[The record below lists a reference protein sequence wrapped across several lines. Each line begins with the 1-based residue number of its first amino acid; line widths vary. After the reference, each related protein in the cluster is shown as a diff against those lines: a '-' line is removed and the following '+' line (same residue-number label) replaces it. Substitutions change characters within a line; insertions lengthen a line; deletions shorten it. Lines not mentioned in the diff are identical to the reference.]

1 MPPIVTTSRHKSNK
15 KTPFPLLVF
24 LLVAA
29 VGIGIYIYTRNGLQK
44 PVESP
49 VNTPNAKMGN
59 VVGER
64 AAEAITP
71 ASQSI
76 DEAPDTDEVKV
87 ATDEVEALNDEVKV
101 ATNEVEALN
110 DEAIETNAVNETS
123 EEYQRERVFK
133 NMSESVLAMLIMGN
147 EGKTENPPLP
157 NLIDT
162 NTTPERIEAQKLKW
176 NEDAINALTN
186 AIVIYEDEDNL
197 TQGQKEKIADLKEQL
212 ARIAKEGGSVA
223 DALKEFREY
232 MNEGVGLRRQVIAE
246 TAKIEDD
253 KEALDYV
260 NKANEELKKE
270 DITPVDLEEVGF
282 VDKDSEGN
290 L

>member
-1 MPPIVTTSRHKSNK
+1 MPHIVTTSRRNANR
-15 KTPFPLLVF
+15 KTPIAPIAISLISI
-24 LLVAA
+24 
-29 VGIGIYIYTRNGLQK
+29 VGIGLCLYLYMHSGNDKQK
-44 PVESP
+44 PRKADLPTHTHKVSDVKEKVDSGTVNAVSTGKEESASIVEDET
-49 VNTPNAKMGN
+49 TPSEATPR
-59 VVGER
+59 ETT
-64 AAEAITP
+64 AIEAESKEI
-71 ASQSI
+71 AS
-76 DEAPDTDEVKV
+76 
-87 ATDEVEALNDEVKV
+87 
-101 ATNEVEALN
+101 TNEPVE
-110 DEAIETNAVNETS
+110 EVVVEP
-123 EEYQRERVFK
+123 VFK
-133 NMSESVLAMLIMGN
+133 NISESVLAMLVMGN

-157 NLIDT
+157 DLIDT
-162 NTTPERIEAQKLKW
+162 NATPEEIEAQQLKW
-176 NEDAINALTN
+176 NQDAINALTN

-197 TQGQKEKIADLKEQL
+197 TQEQKEKIADLKNQL

>member
-1 MPPIVTTSRHKSNK
+1 MPHIVTTSRRKANG
-15 KTPFPLLVF
+15 KTPIAPIAIS
-24 LLVAA
+24 LVAI
-29 VGIGIYIYTRNGLQK
+29 VGIGILLFFYIHAGNDKRRPEEADLSTPTHRVVDIGDKVGNETVNAVSTNEEKPADKVAVWTTPAEATPGEATAIEDESK
-44 PVESP
+44 GIASTNEPVEE
-49 VNTPNAKMGN
+49 
-59 VVGER
+59 VV
-64 AAEAITP
+64 
-71 ASQSI
+71 
-76 DEAPDTDEVKV
+76 
-87 ATDEVEALNDEVKV
+87 VEP
-101 ATNEVEALN
+101 
-110 DEAIETNAVNETS
+110 
-123 EEYQRERVFK
+123 VFK
-133 NMSESVLAMLIMGN
+133 NISESVLAMLVMGN

-157 NLIDT
+157 DLIDT
-162 NTTPERIEAQKLKW
+162 NATPEEIEAQQLKW
-176 NEDAINALTN
+176 NKDAINALTN

-270 DITPVDLEEVGF
+270 DIAPVDLEEVGF

>member
-1 MPPIVTTSRHKSNK
+1 MPHIVTTSRRNANR
-15 KTPFPLLVF
+15 KTPIAPISISLFVI
-24 LLVAA
+24 
-29 VGIGIYIYTRNGLQK
+29 VGIGLCLYLYMHSDNDKQK
-44 PVESP
+44 PKEADLPTPTHKVSDVREKVDSGTVNAVSTGKEESTSIVEDET
-49 VNTPNAKMGN
+49 TPSEATPR
-59 VVGER
+59 ETT
-64 AAEAITP
+64 AIEAELKEI
-71 ASQSI
+71 AS
-76 DEAPDTDEVKV
+76 
-87 ATDEVEALNDEVKV
+87 
-101 ATNEVEALN
+101 TNEPVE
-110 DEAIETNAVNETS
+110 EVVEP
-123 EEYQRERVFK
+123 VFK
-133 NMSESVLAMLIMGN
+133 NISESVLAMLVMGN

-157 NLIDT
+157 DLIDT
-162 NTTPERIEAQKLKW
+162 NATPEEIEAQQLKW
-176 NEDAINALTN
+176 NQDAINALTN

-197 TQGQKEKIADLKEQL
+197 TQEQKEKIADLKNQL

-282 VDKDSEGN
+282 VDKDSEDN

>member
-44 PVESP
+44 PVEAP
-49 VNTPNAKMGN
+49 VNTPNANMGS

-64 AAEAITP
+64 ATEANTP

-76 DEAPDTDEVKV
+76 DEAPDTNEVKV
-87 ATDEVEALNDEVKV
+87 ATDEVD
-101 ATNEVEALN
+101 ALN

-133 NMSESVLAMLIMGN
+133 NMSDSVLAMLIMGN

-162 NTTPERIEAQKLKW
+162 NTTPERIEAQQLKW

-282 VDKDSEGN
+282 VDKDSEDN

>member
-1 MPPIVTTSRHKSNK
+1 MHHIVTTSRRKANR
-15 KTPFPLLVF
+15 KTPIATIAIF
-24 LLVAA
+24 LIAI
-29 VGIGIYIYTRNGLQK
+29 VGIGIFLYIHIGNDKRRPEGADLSTPMHKVVDIGDNVGG
-44 PVESP
+44 EI
-49 VNTPNAKMGN
+49 VNAITTNEEKSAGKVAVWTTP
-59 VVGER
+59 
-64 AAEAITP
+64 AEAIP
-71 ASQSI
+71 G
-76 DEAPDTDEVKV
+76 
-87 ATDEVEALNDEVKV
+87 EALAIEDESKDIVS
-101 ATNEVEALN
+101 TNEPVE
-110 DEAIETNAVNETS
+110 EVVVEP
-123 EEYQRERVFK
+123 VFK
-133 NMSESVLAMLIMGN
+133 NISESVLAMLVMGN

-157 NLIDT
+157 DLIDT
-162 NTTPERIEAQKLKW
+162 NATPEEIEAQKLKW

-223 DALKEFREY
+223 DAIKEFWEY
-232 MNEGVGLRRQVIAE
+232 MNQGVGLRRQVIAE

-253 KEALDYV
+253 NEALDYV